1 MFSLLDFGHSKVE
14 VVALEYVKLVDIEFK
29 RYDPQKIM
37 ENHLSQYNLKRYVHE
52 NSPQDEIFRGA
63 RSYEEVL
70 DRVQNLSPNQ
80 QANFFN
86 FQRHKWNSLPKVLQG
101 DLVAPS
107 YTQETIPPGFETGSS
122 GGKETEENPK
132 EVEVSIK
139 KLEASI
145 STPLCPQ
152 AKAQLE
158 AFLKRGKD
166 TSSSTLDKLITNT
179 TEQQSS
185 TKIGNP
191 IISLTSFQSSH
202 RNPSS

>member
-1 MFSLLDFGHSKVE
+1 
-14 VVALEYVKLVDIEFK
+14 
-29 RYDPQKIM
+29 
-37 ENHLSQYNLKRYVHE
+37 
-52 NSPQDEIFRGA
+52 
-63 RSYEEVL
+63 
-70 DRVQNLSPNQ
+70 
-80 QANFFN
+80 
-86 FQRHKWNSLPKVLQG
+86 LPKVLQG
-101 DLVAPS
+101 EPS
-107 YTQETIPPGFETGSS
+107 ASSSTQEIIPPGFEAGSS
-122 GGKETEENPK
+122 GKKETKENPK
-132 EVEVSIK
+132 DTEVSIE
-139 KLEASI
+139 KLEASV
-145 STPLCPQ
+145 STPLGPQ